1 MEVTSIQNGIIID
14 HVPAGTALK
23 VLEYLKIDPSKT
35 KLALIMNTDSHMY
48 GTKDIIKIEDETA
61 SIDLDVLDPSCFP
74 GTGTPE
80 AGGVRFTDLLSAA
93 LRTIRGCR
101 IVGCDMVELSPP
113 LDTGGDS
120 TATAL
125 KHQREM
131 LLALE
136 KPYIQE

>member
-1 MEVTSIQNGIIID
+1 MFYILYLRRYYHGKSFD
-14 HVPAGTALK
+14 HRLRRRR
-23 VLEYLKIDPSKT
+23 E
-35 KLALIMNTDSHMY
+35 
-48 GTKDIIKIEDETA
+48 
-61 SIDLDVLDPSCFP
+61 CRFP

-113 LDTGGDS
+113 LDPSGAS

-125 KHQREM
+125 KLLREM